1 VPFSREAD
9 SPDDRSGAR
18 LSRLA
23 FQVSGR
29 ASQVA
34 GRARQV
40 AGRASVAVG
49 RAERGTW
56 HFAWRT
62 TRRRWLRRTAISLAL
77 LVVGVGG
84 ACLGLVLG
92 GNSNQDVGPFSAR
105 FSITPA
111 LHGGTT
117 VEIPPLGSLD
127 LRSHQTPVRLTIRL
141 ETLDQRRTLALAT
154 DRNGL
159 TAAGQEAVSDVE
171 RGVIK
176 LALQSAGAA
185 ILGAMALGA
194 LLFRRMSRVAIC
206 GAIATVAVLATGA
219 VTLATFRP
227 SSFEE
232 PRFSGL
238 LAKAPAVVGDA
249 RRISSQFNA
258 YQAQLQRLVTNVTR
272 LYSTFSN
279 LPVYEPD
286 PTTIRVLHVSDLHLN
301 PSAWSVI
308 ETVVQQFDINLVI
321 DTGDIDDWG
330 TPIETSFVAPIA
342 NLKVPYLFIRGN
354 HDSAVTAAA
363 VAREPNARVLE
374 DQVIVVNGLTIA
386 GIGDPRFTPDK
397 STRQS
402 DASTEAAVTASGNQL
417 ASTIRA
423 YGKPVDIALVHDP
436 ASAPPLIAAV
446 PLVLAGHLHHREIHT
461 LSTPPGGT
469 LLMVEGSAGGA
480 GLRGLEGEKP
490 TPLEMSV
497 LYFDQQQ
504 HKLRAHDD
512 ITVGGAGQTEVTLE
526 RHLVTE
532 PATQPASPG
541 PSPGPS
547 PS

>member
-1 VPFSREAD
+1 MD
-9 SPDDRSGAR
+9 
-18 LSRLA
+18 
-23 FQVSGR
+23 
-29 ASQVA
+29 
-34 GRARQV
+34 
-40 AGRASVAVG
+40 

-56 HFAWRT
+56 LAAWRII
-62 TRRRWLRRTAISLAL
+62 RRRWVRRAAISLAL

-92 GNSNQDVGPFSAR
+92 GSSHQDVGPFSAR

-127 LRSHQTPVRLTIRL
+127 LRSHQAPVRLTIRL
-141 ETLDQRRTLALAT
+141 ESLDQARTLALAT

-159 TAAGQEAVSDVE
+159 TAAGQQAVSDVE
-171 RGVIK
+171 RGVIR

-194 LLFRRMSRVAIC
+194 LLFRRMNRVAIC
-206 GAIATVAVLATGA
+206 GAMATVAVLASGA
-219 VTLATFRP
+219 AALLTFRP
-227 SSFEE
+227 SSVEE
-232 PRFSGL
+232 PRFNGL

-249 RRISSQFNA
+249 RRISGQFNQ
-258 YQAQLQRLVTNVTR
+258 YQLELQRLVTNMTR

-308 ETVVQQFDINLVI
+308 QTVVQQFDINLVI

-330 TPIETSFVAPIA
+330 TPIETSFVAPIG
-342 NLKVPYLFIRGN
+342 NLKVPYVYIRGN

-363 VAREPNARVLE
+363 VAREPNAIVLE
-374 DQVIVVNGLTIA
+374 DQVTVVDGLTIA

-397 STRQS
+397 STRTP
-402 DASTEAAVTASGNQL
+402 DASTQSILTASGNQL
-417 ASTIRA
+417 ASTIRS

-436 ASAPPLIAAV
+436 ASAEPMVATV

-461 LSTPPGGT
+461 LSEPPGGT
-469 LLMVEGSAGGA
+469 LLMVEGSTGGA

-512 ITVGGAGQTEVTLE
+512 ITIGGAGQTEVSLE
-526 RHLVTE
+526 RHLVNE
-532 PATQPASPG
+532 PAVPGAS
-541 PSPGPS
+541 PS
-547 PS
+547 PSPS